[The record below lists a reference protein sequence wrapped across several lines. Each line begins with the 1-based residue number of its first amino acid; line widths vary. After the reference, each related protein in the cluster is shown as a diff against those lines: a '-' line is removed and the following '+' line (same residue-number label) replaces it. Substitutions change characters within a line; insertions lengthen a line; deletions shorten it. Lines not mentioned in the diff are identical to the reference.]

1 MDFAQ
6 AAQRW
11 HDFYLLV
18 GTAAATL
25 IGLMF
30 VAVSFAVGSTAER
43 SRKDVDAWVTPWL
56 VYFAEVFLIASVTL
70 APISGLVQGCV
81 LGGLLASNLPWGL
94 MRLRYLQK
102 QHAEE
107 RIPVS
112 VWIWQMLLPL
122 AAQLVLALGAVGI
135 LRADARALGV
145 CALSVI
151 LLLVVALRNAWYL
164 VIYLIENR

>member
-1 MDFAQ
+1 VDFAL

-11 HDFYLLV
+11 HDFFLLV

-30 VAVSFAVGSTAER
+30 VAISFAVGSTAER
-43 SRKDVDAWVTPWL
+43 TRKDVDAWVTPWL
-56 VYFAEVFLIASVTL
+56 VYFAEVFLIAAVML
-70 APISGLVQGCV
+70 APVSTLVQGCV

-94 MRLRYLQK
+94 MRLRYLHA

-107 RIPVS
+107 RIPTS
-112 VWIWQMLLPL
+112 VWVWQMLLPL
-122 AAQLVLALGAVGI
+122 LGQLVLALGAVGF
-135 LRADARALGV
+135 LQGDARALGV

-151 LLLVVALRNAWYL
+151 VLLVVALRNAWYL
-164 VIYLIENR
+164 VIYLIEQR

>member
-1 MDFAQ
+1 VDFAQ

-11 HDFYLLV
+11 HDFFLLV

-43 SRKDVDAWVTPWL
+43 TRKDVDAWVTPWL
-56 VYFAEVFLIASVTL
+56 VYFAEVFLIAAVTL
-70 APISGLVQGCV
+70 APVSTMVQGCV

-94 MRLRYLQK
+94 MRLRYLHK
-102 QHAEE
+102 QHSEE
-107 RIPVS
+107 RIPAS

-122 AAQLVLALGAVGI
+122 GAQLVLALGAAGF
-135 LRADARALGV
+135 LRVDTRALGV
-145 CALSVI
+145 CALAVM